1 MPPVEN
7 LLGRD
12 KSFFTKYVGMPTDE
26 FLGEM
31 RRHLSKI
38 KGSPLLSQLS
48 MKNDVQKNIPQLL
61 LKGMVIFLINRL
73 KEFIDLLQQ
82 HGAKSAMS
90 LLLIPRTTLRAPET
104 SHNSGQNFHFFHPLQ
119 IRDENRIRRVRA

>member
-7 LLGRD
+7 LLSRD
-12 KSFFTKYVGMPTDE
+12 KSFFPKYVGVSTYE
-26 FLGEM
+26 FLGKM
-31 RRHLSKI
+31 RRHLTKI

-48 MKNDVQKNIPQLL
+48 MKNDVQKNIPQLF

-73 KEFIDLLQQ
+73 KEFINLLQQ

-90 LLLIPRTTLRAPET
+90 LLLIPGTTLRAPEA
-104 SHNSGQNFHFFHPLQ
+104 SYDPGQSFHFFHPLQ
-119 IRDENRIRRVRA
+119 IRDENCIRRV